1 MKDPFKQSKL
11 LLPQG
16 LLSILWLFAEKIR
29 YTIEENKRN
38 ELEHNER
45 MAAMQEAENKMAIAA
60 HKKVKSHF
68 LSSKGSWW
76 QEGERERRIHEKHF
90 AKLLWPLFDGSALQG
105 QSHCDAP
112 RNRPKFGTPTF

>member
-1 MKDPFKQSKL
+1 
-11 LLPQG
+11 
-16 LLSILWLFAEKIR
+16 LFAEKIR

-68 LSSKGSWW
+68 LSSKKSLVARGR
-76 QEGERERRIHEKHF
+76 ERERRIHEKHF

>member
-1 MKDPFKQSKL
+1 
-11 LLPQG
+11 
-16 LLSILWLFAEKIR
+16 
-29 YTIEENKRN
+29 
-38 ELEHNER
+38 

-68 LSSKGSWW
+68 LSSKESLVARGR
-76 QEGERERRIHEKHF
+76 ERERRIHVKHF

-112 RNRPKFGTPTF
+112 RNRPKFGTPTFSGHVGSNIETSRLGEAGYVIFLTTLYDIIF